1 MKWLFALVPLA
12 AAAPTLNTI
21 QTGEAP
27 PAGQVKIRG
36 VSYGGT
42 GCPQGTVGA
51 LISSDQST
59 MTLIF
64 DSYVASLGPGV
75 AVTENRKNCQLA
87 VDIQYP
93 GGFQYSILSA
103 DYRGYASI
111 EKGIT
116 GTLKSTYYFSGQQ
129 AQSTTEQSFVGPIN
143 GDYLKSDKAEST
155 STVMSPCG
163 ASGILNI
170 NSQVRL
176 VSTLPSTSPNKP
188 SGVLTNDSTDLKFT
202 QVVSVQWQKC
212 NK

>member
-1 MKWLFALVPLA
+1 
-12 AAAPTLNTI
+12 
-21 QTGEAP
+21 
-27 PAGQVKIRG
+27 
-36 VSYGGT
+36 
-42 GCPQGTVGA
+42 
-51 LISSDQST
+51 

-129 AQSTTEQSFVGPIN
+129 AQVSCAHFYRKP
-143 GDYLKSDKAEST
+143 
-155 STVMSPCG
+155 
-163 ASGILNI
+163 
-170 NSQVRL
+170 RL
-176 VSTLPSTSPNKP
+176 AHS
-188 SGVLTNDSTDLKFT
+188 
-202 QVVSVQWQKC
+202 
-212 NK
+212 